1 MHRRA
6 QTTHIASWIVCSALR
21 WGLLWHDSRL
31 PTAKGNEYKDT
42 STAPSNQMLLLLLCV
57 FFLFLISSSYH
68 ISSPLA
74 VSTTSLAAIHI
85 TVEAIVHILSLLVCC
100 CVVWMGFFCVS
111 FCWCRP
117 HWQLATHIT
126 HARQRQ
132 QMPRLRRTTFLFH
145 FLLLLLLVAHNIVVL
160 G

>member
-1 MHRRA
+1 MNCVLSAQVRAAMAWRAVADCEEERVSGHLDSPFKSDAAAVCFFFISHFIFISHLITPGCFYYELGSHSYYRR
-6 QTTHIASWIVCSALR
+6 
-21 WGLLWHDSRL
+21 
-31 PTAKGNEYKDT
+31 
-42 STAPSNQMLLLLLCV
+42 SNRSHSLSSCLLL
-57 FFLFLISSSYH
+57 
-68 ISSPLA
+68 
-74 VSTTSLAAIHI
+74 
-85 TVEAIVHILSLLVCC
+85 

>member
-57 FFLFLISSSYH
+57 FFFISHFIFISHLITPGCFYYKLGSHSYYRRSNRSHSLSSC
-68 ISSPLA
+68 
-74 VSTTSLAAIHI
+74 
-85 TVEAIVHILSLLVCC
+85 LLL
-100 CVVWMGFFCVS
+100 CVVWMGFFLCLVLLMS
-111 FCWCRP
+111 P
-117 HWQLATHIT
+117 ALATGNT
-126 HARQRQ
+126 HHTCQTE
-132 QMPRLRRTTFLFH
+132 TTNAETTAHH
-145 FLLLLLLVAHNIVVL
+145 FSISFFIVVVA
-160 G
+160 GGT